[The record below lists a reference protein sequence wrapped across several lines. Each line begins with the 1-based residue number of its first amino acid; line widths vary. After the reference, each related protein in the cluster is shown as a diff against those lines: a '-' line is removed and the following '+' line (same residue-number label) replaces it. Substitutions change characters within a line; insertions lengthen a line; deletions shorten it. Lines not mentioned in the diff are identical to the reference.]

1 MDFVIGLIVGL
12 FFGGWIGLAVASL
25 ITISRDKDIEDIKAE
40 LEDEGY
46 EAVMEEA
53 IETLKKQ
60 RVVRITQQAPTVSR
74 LDDDTWKEDM
84 ERDAQLYEA
93 GE

>member
-12 FFGGWIGLAVASL
+12 FFGGWIGLAIASL
-25 ITISRDKDIEDIKAE
+25 MANSREQEIMEKLNGDPDGSK
-40 LEDEGY
+40 
-46 EAVMEEA
+46 AVMEEA

-60 RVVRITQQAPTVSR
+60 SQTEKDT
-74 LDDDTWKEDM
+74 DTWEADM
-84 ERDAQLYEA
+84 NRDAEQYKA

>member
-12 FFGGWIGLAVASL
+12 FFGGWIGLAIASL
-25 ITISRDKDIEDIKAE
+25 MANSREQEIMEKLNGDPDGSKAVLDETI
-40 LEDEGY
+40 
-46 EAVMEEA
+46 EA
-53 IETLKKQ
+53 LKRQKHN
-60 RVVRITQQAPTVSR
+60 SR

-84 ERDAQLYEA
+84 NRDTEQYKA

>member
-1 MDFVIGLIVGL
+1 MDFLIGFIVGL
-12 FFGGWIGLAVASL
+12 FIGGWVGLGVASV
-25 ITISRDKDIEDIKAE
+25 IAISRDKEAEARMNGDPDGSKAALDETIEA
-40 LEDEGY
+40 
-46 EAVMEEA
+46 
-53 IETLKKQ
+53 LKRQKHN
-60 RVVRITQQAPTVSR
+60 SR